1 MLSPE
6 LRDTLDSAIQDT
18 RRRRHE
24 YITLEHLL
32 LALLD
37 DPTARDVLT
46 GCNAEIEQLRVELES
61 FLEAHVPKLSP
72 EGDDED
78 AQVQQTVGV
87 GRVLQR
93 AVLHVQGAGKAEV
106 TGANLLVA
114 LFAEPESMA
123 VYLLEQQSVRRRD
136 VTLYIAHGI
145 GKNSQRQTPRARPT
159 GLPRGEEEEDSVAD
173 DPLEA
178 YAIDLAARAERGD
191 IDPLVG
197 RDQELTRVIQVLCR
211 RRKNNPVLVGEPGVG
226 KTAVVEG
233 LALRVFQRRVPE
245 AIAEIRVYALD
256 MGALLAGTKFRGQF
270 EERLKAVIAAIEA
283 EPGAILF
290 IDEIHTVIGA
300 GATSGGSMDASN
312 MLKPALNAGRVRC
325 IGATTYKEYKNFD
338 RDPALAR
345 RFQKIEIVEPTED
358 ETILILQGLK
368 SAYESHHH
376 VEYTPDAIEQS
387 VRLAHKHLRDR
398 RLPDS
403 AIDVMDETGAAARLG
418 EIDHTPPAED
428 GADEPD
434 QDDQEM
440 EDEVDVDLESDD
452 DSDAGVGQSG
462 RAPAAGGA
470 IPLPPSDPQKDLRL
484 AVGETTT
491 LERRDPGPVI
501 QTGPRVERDQ
511 TDDAPRDPSAPI
523 IVDVQQVEA
532 VIARMA
538 RIPPKSVSTDD
549 RDVLKNLAEGLSQV
563 IFGQDEAVG
572 AATKAIKR
580 ARAGLAR
587 PDKPIGCFLFAGPT
601 GVGKTELARQLA
613 RLLGMPFLRFD
624 MSEYMEK
631 HSVSRLIGAPPGYV
645 GFDQGGQLT
654 DTVSKNP
661 HSVVLLDEI
670 EKAHPDIFSVLL
682 QVMDSANL
690 TDTTGKKTDF
700 RNVILIMTSNAG
712 AFEMTQRKMG
722 FGGDDGE
729 VNSVANKALERTFSP
744 EFRNRLDKIVT
755 FGQLPQPVI
764 DKVADKMLRELEI
777 QLADR
782 NVRLT
787 WTPAARDWIARKG
800 YDKKFGARPMG
811 RVIDD
816 NIKGALVDELLFGR
830 LESGGEVRVD
840 CDLAKD
846 ELRFVFTAEEDD
858 EPDDLPP
865 VSSGVDIHDLVE
877 A

>member
-6 LRDTLDSAIQDT
+6 LRETLDSAIKDT

-37 DPTARDVLT
+37 DPSAREVLT
-46 GCNAEIEQLRVELES
+46 GCNADIERLRAELEQ
-61 FLEAHVPKLSP
+61 FLEEHVPKLSH
-72 EGDDED
+72 EGE
-78 AQVQQTVGV
+78 VQQTVGV

-114 LFAEPESMA
+114 LYAEPESMA
-123 VYLLEQQSVRRRD
+123 VYLLEQQQVRRRD
-136 VTLYIAHGI
+136 VTLYISHGI
-145 GKNSQRQTPRARPT
+145 GKGGKRQAPRTRPT
-159 GLPRGEEEEDSVAD
+159 GLPRGEDEDDAVAD
-173 DPLEA
+173 DPLTA
-178 YAIDLAARAERGD
+178 YAVDLSARAERGD
-191 IDPLVG
+191 IDTLIG
-197 RDQELTRVIQVLCR
+197 RDQEVARLIQVLCR
-211 RRKNNPVLVGEPGVG
+211 RRKNNPILVGEAGVG

-233 LALRVFQRRVPE
+233 LALRVHEKRVPE
-245 AIAEIRVYALD
+245 AIAGIRIYALD

-270 EERLKAVIAAIEA
+270 EERLKAVIGAIE
-283 EPGAILF
+283 EEEGAILF

-345 RFQKIEIVEPTED
+345 RFQKIEVVEPTED
-358 ETILILQGLK
+358 ESILILQGLK
-368 SAYESHHH
+368 PAYEAHHK
-376 VEYTPDAIEQS
+376 VVYTPEAIEQA

-403 AIDVMDETGAAARLG
+403 AIDVMDETGAAARLDNDG
-418 EIDHTPPAED
+418 GAREGKGDDEEEEEVEIDVEIDDEADTVVTRHPPALGE
-428 GADEPD
+428 AE
-434 QDDQEM
+434 Q
-440 EDEVDVDLESDD
+440 
-452 DSDAGVGQSG
+452 
-462 RAPAAGGA
+462 
-470 IPLPPSDPQKDLRL
+470 LRL
-484 AVGETTT
+484 SVGETTA
-491 LERRDPGPVI
+491 LERRTPGPVI
-501 QTGPRVERDQ
+501 HTGER
-511 TDDAPRDPSAPI
+511 RSRPSGEPSREPGAPI
-523 IVDVQQVEA
+523 IVDVPQVEA

-538 RIPPKSVSTDD
+538 RIPPKSVSSDD
-549 RDVLKNLAEGLSQV
+549 REVLKNLEEGLGQV
-563 IFGQDEAVG
+563 IFGQDEAV
-572 AATKAIKR
+572 AATTKAIKR

-654 DTVSKNP
+654 DSVSKNP

-670 EKAHPDIFSVLL
+670 EKAHPDIFAVLL
-682 QVMDSANL
+682 QVMDSATL

-712 AFEMTQRKMG
+712 AFEMTQRSVG
-722 FGGDDGE
+722 FGADESIVD
-729 VNSVANKALERTFSP
+729 SAANKAIERTFSP
-744 EFRNRLDKIVT
+744 EFRNRLDKVVT
-755 FGQLPQPVI
+755 FGQLPEPI
-764 DKVADKMLRELEI
+764 IAKVADKLLRELEI

-782 NVRLT
+782 GVRLT
-787 WTPAARDWIARKG
+787 WTPAAREWVARKG

-811 RVIDD
+811 RVIDE

-830 LESGGEVRVD
+830 LEDGGGVQVD
-840 CDLAKD
+840 CDKDKD
-846 ELRFVFTAEEDD
+846 ELTFSFTAKQEEPA
-858 EPDDLPP
+858 EQRE
-865 VSSGVDIHDLVE
+865 LVE
-877 A
+877 V